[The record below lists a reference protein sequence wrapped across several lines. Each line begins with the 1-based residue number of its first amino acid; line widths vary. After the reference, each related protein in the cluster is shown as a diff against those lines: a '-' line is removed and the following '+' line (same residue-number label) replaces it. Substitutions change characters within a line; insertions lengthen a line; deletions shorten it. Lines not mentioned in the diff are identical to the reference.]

1 MGQGDS
7 SLETGSRVLFVDRPG
22 LFREL
27 FCRYLRNTA
36 PELTLVEANSVGE
49 LDSNAIDSEPS
60 LILLVYDSDYQSMG
74 VKALLDPLMERYPQA
89 PVAVMSRND
98 DPDSALEAIR
108 SGAKGFI
115 STLVR
120 SQAIVPALRVLLAGG
135 EFVLTTALIATPNGK
150 DSSNAKGDHALPH
163 SKLSPREREV
173 FHLLKQGKPNKVIA
187 SDLSV
192 AENTVKVH
200 VRNILKK
207 MKARSRVEVLMAKPS
222 MPHRR
227 IDP

>member
-1 MGQGDS
+1 M
-7 SLETGSRVLFVDRPG
+7 ETGSRVLFVDRPG

-49 LDSNAIDSEPS
+49 LDTTVDSEPC

-74 VKALLDPLMERYPQA
+74 VKALLDPLMERYPKA
-89 PVAVMSRND
+89 PVAVMSRHD
-98 DPDSALEAIR
+98 DPDSALEAVR

-135 EFVLTTALIATPNGK
+135 EFVLTTALIASPNGK
-150 DSSNAKGDHALPH
+150 DAANANSDHGLPH

-227 IDP
+227 ADP

>member
-1 MGQGDS
+1 
-7 SLETGSRVLFVDRPG
+7 LFVDRPG

-27 FCRYLRNTA
+27 FCDYLRGAA
-36 PELTLVEANSVGE
+36 PELAVLEVDSVSELKSGSLPDNLSLV
-49 LDSNAIDSEPS
+49 
-60 LILLVYDSDYQSMG
+60 LIVYDSEYHSLG
-74 VKALLDPLMERYPQA
+74 VKALLDPLKTHYPTT
-89 PVAVMSRND
+89 PIAVMSRHD
-98 DPDSALEAIR
+98 DPDGALDIVR

-115 STLVR
+115 SALVR
-120 SQAIVPALRVLLAGG
+120 SQAVVPALRVLLAGG
-135 EFVLTTALIATPNGK
+135 EFVLTTTLIQGRQDKDGHAASTAEPATPG
-150 DSSNAKGDHALPH
+150 SR
-163 SKLSPREREV
+163 LSPREREV

-207 MKARSRVEVLMAKPS
+207 MKARSRVEVLMAKPTYS
-222 MPHRR
+222 HRR

>member
-1 MGQGDS
+1 LD
-7 SLETGSRVLFVDRPG
+7 TGSRVLFVDRPG

-27 FCRYLRNTA
+27 FCDYLRNAA
-36 PELTLVEANSVGE
+36 PELTLVQANSVSDLNTGNIPPDLSLVLIVYDPE
-49 LDSNAIDSEPS
+49 YQSAGVKS
-60 LILLVYDSDYQSMG
+60 LIDAM
-74 VKALLDPLMERYPQA
+74 QA
-89 PVAVMSRND
+89 HCPTAPIAVMSRHD
-98 DPDSALEAIR
+98 DPDSALDAVR

-115 STLVR
+115 STSVR
-120 SQAIVPALRVLLAGG
+120 TQAVVPALRVLLAGG
-135 EFVLTTALIATPNGK
+135 EFVLTTTLIPNRIGK
-150 DSSNAKGDHALPH
+150 DGLPVPTGDSANGN
-163 SKLSPREREV
+163 SRLSPREREV

-222 MPHRR
+222 YSHRR
-227 IDP
+227 ADP